1 MLRVSCRAIFETN
14 ERAHLLPLPAKSL
27 EPSTRLK
34 AKGSVSSSGTH
45 VGATEGRSSNLN
57 FWFKPNLEFGEIL
70 DRRFRSQQA
79 LQIFQQILLAR
90 LTERKPIDC

>member
-1 MLRVSCRAIFETN
+1 MVDTSQA
-14 ERAHLLPLPAKSL
+14 
-27 EPSTRLK
+27 STPDRTASIHRIIK
-34 AKGSVSSSGTH
+34 PKRRPTPEAYKGSVSSSGTR

-79 LQIFQQILLAR
+79 LQILQQVLLAR